1 LAFVDEVVVAQRRV
15 ARSVLLTLA
24 VAIAVALATA
34 AIVYAIVA
42 IPLYTLA
49 QSDPS
54 GLDRPFIRDG
64 FFKVGLPVG
73 GAIGLVVG
81 ALVGVWYGRGGRLPA
96 HRSFE
101 E

>member
-1 LAFVDEVVVAQRRV
+1 VDEPVAERSIGRSILLGV
-15 ARSVLLTLA
+15 AVG
-24 VAIAVALATA
+24 VAVALCTA

-73 GAIGLVVG
+73 GVVGLVLG
-81 ALVGVWYGRGGRLPA
+81 ALVGIWYGRGGRLPE